1 MAVHDWT
8 RVDAGTFHAF
18 HTAWV
23 THLSEALNGG
33 VLPPGYYAMPEQHLG
48 RSVADVLALHAGS
61 PAAPTPAAQ
70 LPGEGQAV
78 AVAPPRV
85 RQRITL
91 SASTRARR
99 RTVTVRHVSGHRVV
113 ALIEIVSPANKDRP
127 AHVEDL
133 AGKVVQALAAGVHV
147 LLADLLPRGPH
158 DPNGIHGAV
167 CDLLDPE
174 ARPFDAEGSLGP
186 LRQLRRRSRDRRV
199 PRAVRPRR
207 RPPGHAAVLG
217 VPAVRASP
225 ARCDLPGR
233 VPWPARTLA
242 RRAGSRGRSLG
253 GQEGPTCQTCETANR
268 LR

>member
-1 MAVHDWT
+1 MVPAGRPTGVPAGGALSMAVHDWT

-48 RSVADVLALHAGS
+48 RSVADVLALHAGT

-99 RTVTVRHVSGHRVV
+99 RTLTVRHVSGHRVV

-158 DPNGIHGAV
+158 DPDGIHGAV

-186 LRQLRRRSRDRRV
+186 LTVASYVAGLEIDAYLEQFG
-199 PRAVRPRR
+199 
-207 RPPGHAAVLG
+207 PGD
-217 VPAVRASP
+217 
-225 ARCDLPGR
+225 DLPDMPLFLESQR
-233 VPWPARTLA
+233 YVQVPLGATYLAAFRGLPAHWRDVLA
-242 RRAGSRGRSLG
+242 AAADR
-253 GQEGPTCQTCETANR
+253 
-268 LR
+268 